1 MLIFK
6 KYPNMFESISGMLQ
20 KGLLCFVFPPFQL
33 WAEITRSSRFRL
45 ETKTNGTKTVI
56 PIRPIACTAGVM
68 DLDQVVVRMV

>member
-1 MLIFK
+1 
-6 KYPNMFESISGMLQ
+6 MFESISGMLQ